1 MIERLYGPPRIEFF
15 VHRRR
20 RRPYAVR
27 VILGTIRHCR
37 EFSTWARAVKYA
49 YALPHLRGYKN
60 GALRPGNYVF
70 FI

>member
-1 MIERLYGPPRIEFF
+1 MIANLYGPPRVEFF
-15 VHRRR
+15 VHQRR

-27 VILGTIRHCR
+27 VILGMIRHRR

-49 YALPHLRGYKN
+49 HALPHFRVYKN
-60 GALRPGNYVF
+60 GGLPPGNYVF